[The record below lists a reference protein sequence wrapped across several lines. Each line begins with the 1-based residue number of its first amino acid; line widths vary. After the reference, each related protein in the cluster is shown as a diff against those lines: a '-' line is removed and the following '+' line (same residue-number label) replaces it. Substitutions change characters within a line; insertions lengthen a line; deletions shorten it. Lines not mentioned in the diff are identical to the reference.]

1 MSDAQQLL
9 GKLIL
14 VLPEESGTSAK
25 GRWVKGGF
33 VIETSGQY
41 PKKVAFQVWG
51 DILEQVPDVGTELTV
66 FYNPESREYGG
77 KWYTDLKVWKIEL
90 NTIVSKK
97 ETKKEVKKEEKP
109 VVKTGLGLGTP
120 ENDDDLPF

>member
-1 MSDAQQLL
+1 MSDTQQLS
-9 GKLIL
+9 GKLIA
-14 VLPEESGTSAK
+14 VLPQEVGTSAK

-41 PKKVAFQVWG
+41 PKKVAFQVWN
-51 DILEQVPDVGTELTV
+51 DTIDQIPNEGTELTV
-66 FYNPESREYGG
+66 LYNPESREYGG
-77 KWYTDLKVWKIEL
+77 KWYTDLKVWKIEAGQ
-90 NTIVSKK
+90 VSKK

-109 VVKTGLGLGTP
+109 VVKTGLGLDTQ

>member
-1 MSDAQQLL
+1 MSDAQQLS

-41 PKKVAFQVWG
+41 PKKVAFQVWNDTIDQIP
-51 DILEQVPDVGTELTV
+51 DIGTELAV
-66 FYNPESREYGG
+66 LYNPESREYGG
-77 KWYTDLKVWKIEL
+77 KWYTDFKVWKLE
-90 NTIVSKK
+90 TGVSKK

-109 VVKTGLGLGTP
+109 VVKTGLGLNEP
-120 ENDDDLPF
+120 ESDDLPF

>member
-1 MSDAQQLL
+1 MSDAQQLS

-41 PKKVAFQVWG
+41 PKKVAFQVWNDTIDQIP
-51 DILEQVPDVGTELTV
+51 DIGTELTV
-66 FYNPESREYGG
+66 LYNPESREYGG
-77 KWYTDLKVWKIEL
+77 KWYTDLKVWKIE
-90 NTIVSKK
+90 TGVSKK

-109 VVKTGLGLGTP
+109 VVKTGLGLNTQ
-120 ENDDDLPF
+120 EEDSDLPF